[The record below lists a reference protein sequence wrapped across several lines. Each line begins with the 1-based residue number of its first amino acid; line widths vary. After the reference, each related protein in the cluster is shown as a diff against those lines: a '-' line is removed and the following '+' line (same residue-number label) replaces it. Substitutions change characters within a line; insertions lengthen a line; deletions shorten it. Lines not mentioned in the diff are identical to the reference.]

1 MIKSHKSYH
10 FLTNQFYALA
20 SFLRPLLGWLEREE
34 YDPAVDAIFSWT
46 RPVKSKCGSSNS
58 VQSPP
63 TSSRLQSN
71 TESCLAMLNPHFKF
85 KKTANLFFFFFLDPS
100 AHDEVWGTS
109 SPLLPIHHFLYSF
122 TNSAPI
128 SPLLMRTLLAH
139 HCTMLTFYISHFFCG
154 CHEVANQSLGLCDWD
169 LPSPKR
175 F

>member
-85 KKTANLFFFFFLDPS
+85 KKTANLFFFFFQIHLLMMRS
-100 AHDEVWGTS
+100 GELAVLYYQYITFYTLS
-109 SPLLPIHHFLYSF
+109 QTLLPSLHSWWGHSWHTI
-122 TNSAPI
+122 APC
-128 SPLLMRTLLAH
+128 LLSIFHTFSVVAMRLPT
-139 HCTMLTFYISHFFCG
+139 
-154 CHEVANQSLGLCDWD
+154 SL
-169 LPSPKR
+169 
-175 F
+175 